1 MENWKEDLLQI
12 SAIAAQKNAMTG
24 VPPPEN

>member
-12 SAIAAQKNAMTG
+12 SVIAVQKNAMTG
-24 VPPPEN
+24 VPPLEN

>member
-12 SAIAAQKNAMTG
+12 SAIAVQKNAMTEI
-24 VPPPEN
+24 PAPEN